1 MGSEEDK
8 ESSLNRKLSAYLLPF
23 SEGGVQL
30 FRSASFPGESHWPPF
45 VWDCIPIK
53 RELAPKRNKGP
64 AFSALLVASE
74 LRRIHFF
81 CALSVSGY
89 FGEGVLD
96 SLRSEEVSRTSDFIV
111 SGFSSAWFSGP
122 ES

>member
-53 RELAPKRNKGP
+53 RELAPKHNKGP
-64 AFSALLVASE
+64 AFSAEKIQPFWSQAN
-74 LRRIHFF
+74 
-81 CALSVSGY
+81 
-89 FGEGVLD
+89 FG
-96 SLRSEEVSRTSDFIV
+96 
-111 SGFSSAWFSGP
+111 GFTFSAPFLFPAILERGH
-122 ES
+122 